1 MRAFVH
7 TPQGVKGLEIADP
20 PPPLIANLFVH
31 CGVIM
36 PTGVHVYRAQPW
48 AGGRTCAQ
56 SMPPMPRDKYTTP
69 EATLIPYA
77 GRE

>member
-31 CGVIM
+31 CGTTV
-36 PTGVHVYRAQPW
+36 PDGVAVYRVQPW
-48 AGGRTCAQ
+48 AGRTCAQ